1 MPTAGCGGPW
11 CQYRSLSCSAEANTH
26 FGYTSGVMSLTASE
40 VLVQLDSLRERL
52 KEASGR
58 LGWLRSYL

>member
-1 MPTAGCGGPW
+1 MCERGVRYTTA
-11 CQYRSLSCSAEANTH
+11 
-26 FGYTSGVMSLTASE
+26 VMSTSASE

-52 KEASGR
+52 KEADGR